1 MIGCLRAP
9 GVLTEPLGDGWVVF
23 SALSGETH
31 LVNDES
37 VEVLN
42 ALDERL
48 PRTTAEV
55 AQHLA
60 ALFEV
65 DAAEMGATLSGSWT
79 ALVEAGLILQT
90 RGAQPSPLPCPLPL

>member
-1 MIGCLRAP
+1 MTLCLRAP
-9 GVLTEPLGDGWVVF
+9 GVLTEPLGDGWVVY

-48 PRTTAEV
+48 PRSTAEV
-55 AQHLA
+55 CRNLA

-65 DAAEMGATLSGSWT
+65 DVAELEATLSGSWA
-79 ALVEAGLILQT
+79 ALVEAGLILQP
-90 RGAQPSPLPCPLPL
+90 RSAQPFPL